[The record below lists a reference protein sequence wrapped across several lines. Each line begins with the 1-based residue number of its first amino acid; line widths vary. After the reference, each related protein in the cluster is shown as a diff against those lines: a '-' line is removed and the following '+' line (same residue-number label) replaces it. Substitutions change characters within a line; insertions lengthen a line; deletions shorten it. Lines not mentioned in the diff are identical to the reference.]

1 MPQPLAIRVW
11 GPPPPPGFDAS
22 PTRVS
27 FLSRWAVERE
37 ARGQRTG
44 SVSVFDS
51 LLLELLNILKS
62 LNVSSLSQALG
73 PSVPLARGCTNPFRV
88 LTCDIEGLSFS
99 MVSLEAL
106 SRPAGNTCECRRA
119 LESNLLHSIYKG
131 SQGHPLEVMAA
142 SVFQNLLGDLS
153 IWTYIRNTL
162 TWVYIGYL
170 NQWIH
175 SSITPSR
182 ICQVDFATTT
192 LALFDLVSSEKYMKQ
207 RCLRVLWC

>member
-1 MPQPLAIRVW
+1 M
-11 GPPPPPGFDAS
+11 
-22 PTRVS
+22 
-27 FLSRWAVERE
+27 ERE

-153 IWTYIRNTL
+153 I
-162 TWVYIGYL
+162 
-170 NQWIH
+170 
-175 SSITPSR
+175 
-182 ICQVDFATTT
+182 
-192 LALFDLVSSEKYMKQ
+192 
-207 RCLRVLWC
+207 